1 VEHRD
6 LTIDELVAVA
16 GVLNGSCG
24 ISAILAGKQD
34 LETAKYGE
42 MTLGQIEALINIL
55 GGLEKVKAILRKE
68 KEVVLKDS
76 ISILF
81 DKHGR
86 RIPPRTLRRAVTK
99 ADRRFLF
106 YQHSKLDLAERL
118 NRLFEYFG
126 EGAFITTQDFE
137 NRVEQILEGLRN
149 DSNTKP
155 ITNGVGLPFAL
166 PQITV
171 DDYGKVLDEVFLPAV
186 ERSYKA
192 QFPERTFYN
201 RFKGTFEGQ
210 VSIVDGSRH
219 ERLVEA
225 MKQDIVVG
233 VYFPNCLHGFSVEAS
248 LKQMA
253 SLPEKFLLVGGFEA
267 CASMIAHPDILAR
280 DLNTPLLDLAAI
292 RWQYAEDCWLCF
304 SAADDHLE
312 FHGGGGLGDAFLTCT
327 SGLVVLG

>member
-1 VEHRD
+1 MEHRD

-16 GVLNGSCG
+16 GVLNGSYG

-126 EGAFITTQDFE
+126 CGAFITTEDFE

-149 DSNTKP
+149 DDNTLAL
-155 ITNGVGLPFAL
+155 TNGIYLPFAL
-166 PQITV
+166 PQTMV
-171 DDYGKVLDEVFLPAV
+171 GDYGKVLDEVYLPAV

-192 QFPERTFYN
+192 QFPRRKFYN
-201 RFKGTFEGQ
+201 HRQGKLEGR
-210 VSIVDGSRH
+210 VTIVDGSRH

-225 MKQDIVVG
+225 MNQGVVVG
-233 VYFPNCLHGFSVEAS
+233 VYFPNCLQGFSVDADRE
-248 LKQMA
+248 QMA
-253 SLPEKFLLVGGFEA
+253 SLPDKFLLAGGFEA

-280 DLNTPLLDLAAI
+280 DLHTPLLDLAAM
-292 RWQYAEDCWLCF
+292 RWQSAGYSLFF
-304 SAADDHLE
+304 SAGDDNLYFAERGSLGFAD
-312 FHGGGGLGDAFLTCT
+312 GGYAG
-327 SGLVVLG
+327 GLVVLG

>member
-1 VEHRD
+1 MEHRD

-86 RIPPRTLRRAVTK
+86 RIPPRTMSASVTD
-99 ADRRFLF
+99 ANRDYFLK
-106 YQHSKLDLAERL
+106 QPKLNYAERL
-118 NRLFEYFG
+118 ARIVDCFALKE
-126 EGAFITTQDFE
+126 AITADEFE
-137 NRVEQILEGLRN
+137 NRAESVLEALRN
-149 DSNTKP
+149 DDNTKL
-155 ITNGVGLPFAL
+155 ITNGVFLPFYI
-166 PQITV
+166 PQTQV
-171 DDYGKVLDEVFLPAV
+171 GDYGQVLDETFLVAV

-192 QFPERTFYN
+192 EFPKRSFYN
-201 RFKGTFEGQ
+201 YHKGTLTGQ
-210 VSIVDGSRH
+210 TSIVNGSRH

-225 MKQDIVVG
+225 MQQGSVVG
-233 VYFPNCLHGFSVEAS
+233 VYFPNCLQGFSVDADRE
-248 LKQMA
+248 QMT
-253 SLPEKFLLVGGFEA
+253 SLPEKFLLAGGFDA
-267 CASMIAHPDILAR
+267 AASVVAYPDVLAR
-280 DLNTPLLDLAAI
+280 DFKTPLLDLAAM
-292 RWQYAEDCWLCF
+292 RWQPADSSLYFYASVDYLDF
-304 SAADDHLE
+304 GSR
-312 FHGGGGLGDAFLTCT
+312 GNLGYAHDRCAG
-327 SGLVVLG
+327 GLVVLG